1 MLTSALRKLV
11 KNPTKENFYGKTKKK
26 KKTINGLTVF
36 FIFHKNDVKTFFNIL
51 TSVLRILVSIFLIYK
66 LIKRDIMHEV
76 ESVTLSHS
84 TVSCFY

>member
-11 KNPTKENFYGKTKKK
+11 KNPTKENFYEKRK

-36 FIFHKNDVKTFFNIL
+36 FIFHKNDIKIFFNML

-66 LIKRDIMHEV
+66 LIKRDIMYEV